1 MERTATYVYCV
12 AHATTAPDDS
22 RAPAGLPE
30 ADPPRLLAAGPSLW
44 IVCASVPLATYGS
57 VALERLLRDL
67 SWVGDA
73 AVAHEGV
80 VEHVAQLKNVTVVP
94 MKLFTMFSSDARA
107 VQEMRSRRREI
118 LSVVR
123 RIAGCEEWG
132 VRITLAPAAGRAD
145 VQPTRPTSGA
155 AFLAARKQARDLA
168 REFARAAAQS
178 AESAFTAL
186 SSIARDA
193 RRRDDVP
200 EGAVRPPLLDAAFLV
215 PASRR
220 TRFKSAARRLAAAG
234 EKAGTEITVT
244 GPWPAYNFVQERV
257 RP

>member
-12 AHATTAPDDS
+12 AHSATAPDDS
-22 RAPAGLPE
+22 RAPAGVPE
-30 ADPPRLLAAGPSLW
+30 AALPRLLGAGTSLW
-44 IVCASVPLATYGS
+44 VVCASVPLAVYGS
-57 VALERLLRDL
+57 DALERALRDL

-73 AVAHEGV
+73 AVAHESV
-80 VEHVAQLKNVTVVP
+80 VEHFAQLKNVTVVP

-107 VQEMRSRRREI
+107 LQAMRSRRRGI

-132 VRITLAPAAGRAD
+132 VRITLTPPAGRDD
-145 VQPTRPTSGA
+145 VLRTKPDSGT

-168 REFARAAAQS
+168 RELARAAAQS
-178 AESAFTAL
+178 AESAFTTL

-193 RRRDDVP
+193 LRRDDVP
-200 EGAVRPPLLDAAFLV
+200 EGAVMPPLLDAAFLV

-234 EKAGTEITVT
+234 VKAGTEITVT
-244 GPWPAYNFVQERV
+244 GPWPAYNFVQERS